1 MYSYT
6 YIYIS
11 IYIHI
16 YTYISYIYDIY
27 IYIYIYIYINF
38 VSLYLKISNH
48 SLFKKTFYLKGVI
61 FQFVQEL
68 SEKRTKKKFSISY
81 ICSHKYS

>member
-27 IYIYIYIYINF
+27 IYIYIYIYQLC
-38 VSLYLKISNH
+38 VSLFENLKSQFIQKDI
-48 SLFKKTFYLKGVI
+48 LFK
-61 FQFVQEL
+61 
-68 SEKRTKKKFSISY
+68 RSY
-81 ICSHKYS
+81 ISVCSRTFRETYKEKV

>member
-16 YTYISYIYDIY
+16 YTYISYIYD

>member
-27 IYIYIYIYINF
+27 IYIYQLC
-38 VSLYLKISNH
+38 VSLFENLKSQFIQKDI
-48 SLFKKTFYLKGVI
+48 LFK
-61 FQFVQEL
+61 
-68 SEKRTKKKFSISY
+68 RSY
-81 ICSHKYS
+81 ISVCSRTFRETYKEEV